1 MENLKTIAMTNSFIY
16 YVLESSICLLLFL
29 MVYRLLIAN
38 LTHFS
43 WMRIYLLISA
53 ILSLILPL
61 VILPIQWNSSIH
73 TAGLFNYSGFLTGN
87 KSAGYYAGQSLSNDS
102 GNNIDAF
109 LLQGIIILLI
119 AVYISGLLY
128 KACNFARNLRSI
140 QKCVKQ
146 NPKVREGRFWLVDLN
161 EKVPPFSFFNYIFIT
176 NSYQK
181 LSADELQRI
190 KDHEK
195 LHSQQLHSL
204 DVLFIEF
211 ISIIF
216 WFNPLLIYLKK
227 SIQEIHEY
235 IVDEKIVE
243 KGKGKKDYA
252 ELLLKLATEVKGFN
266 LSAGFSGSQIKRR
279 IVMISRQRSLP
290 QYKLMFVI
298 LIPVTIIIMLS
309 FSYIK
314 NPDTQTAQTKQN
326 VIANQSQLKIGK
338 ITWKGNAVY
347 DIKTLNHAFGLK
359 EGSVY
364 NKSVIEDRLNGT
376 MGAQD
381 AVSNLYQDNGYLF
394 SRISIEENQNKEAV
408 DLIITINEGKQ
419 FKFNDIIVKIDGIV
433 TKDPVNEIGIH
444 KGDLFS
450 KAKIILAIEAL
461 AATGKYDPEKINPK
475 PIPNVTTEEF
485 DNVDLIFELTKIIN
499 KK

>member
-1 MENLKTIAMTNSFIY
+1 MTNSFIY
-16 YVLESSICLLLFL
+16 FVLESSICLLLFL
-29 MVYRLLIAN
+29 MVYRFLIAN

-43 WMRIYLLISA
+43 WMRIYLLISV

-61 VILPIQWNSSIH
+61 LILPIHWSTSIH
-73 TAGLFNYSGFLTGN
+73 PFSHFNNFNFLTG
-87 KSAGYYAGQSLSNDS
+87 AQPDGYSEGQTLSDGIRNRKGSD
-102 GNNIDAF
+102 
-109 LLQGIIILLI
+109 LEQGLIILVI
-119 AVYISGLLY
+119 AVYMVGLIY
-128 KACNFARNLRSI
+128 KAYNFARNLRSI
-140 QKCVKQ
+140 QKCIKQ
-146 NPKVREGRFWLVDLN
+146 NPKVKEGRFWLVDLN
-161 EKVPPFSFFNYIFIT
+161 EKVPPFSFFNYIFIA

-195 LHSQQLHSL
+195 VHSQQLHSL

-216 WFNPLLIYLKK
+216 WFNPLFIYLKK

-252 ELLLKLATEVKGFN
+252 ELLLKLASEVKGFN

-298 LIPVTIIIMLS
+298 LIPVTLIIMLS

-314 NPDTQTAQTKQN
+314 NPDTQTSQTKQN

-338 ITWKGNAVY
+338 ITWKGNTVY
-347 DIKTLNHAFGLK
+347 DIKTLNQAFGLK

-364 NKSVIEDRLNGT
+364 NKSLIEDRLNGSS
-376 MGAQD
+376 GAQD

-394 SRISIEENQNKEAV
+394 SRISVQENQNKEAV

-419 FKFNDIIVKIDGIV
+419 FKFNDVIVKIDGIII
-433 TKDPVNEIGIH
+433 KDPVNEIGIH

-450 KAKIILAIEAL
+450 KSKIILAVQAL
-461 AATGKYDPEKINPK
+461 VATGKYDPESIHPK
-475 PIPNVTTEEF
+475 PLPNVTTEEF
-485 DNVDLIFELTKIIN
+485 DNVDLLFELTTISN

>member
-1 MENLKTIAMTNSFIY
+1 
-16 YVLESSICLLLFL
+16 

-43 WMRIYLLISA
+43 WMRIYLLISVT
-53 ILSLILPL
+53 LSLILP
-61 VILPIQWNSSIH
+61 ILIIPIQWSSSILPSN
-73 TAGLFNYSGFLTGN
+73 LFNNLNFLSGNQPEEYFGGQTLLNDFGTG
-87 KSAGYYAGQSLSNDS
+87 GSND
-102 GNNIDAF
+102 I
-109 LLQGIIILLI
+109 QHGIIIVVI
-119 AVYISGLLY
+119 VAYIIGLLY
-128 KACNFARNLRSI
+128 KAYNFARNLRSI
-140 QKCVKQ
+140 QNCIKQ

-161 EKVPPFSFFNYIFIT
+161 ETMPPFSFFNYIFIA
-176 NSYQK
+176 NSYQS
-181 LSADELQRI
+181 LSADDLQRI

-195 LHSQQLHSL
+195 VHAQQFHSL

-252 ELLLKLATEVKGFN
+252 ELLLKLASEDKGFS

-279 IVMISRQRSLP
+279 IVMISRPRSLP

-314 NPDTQTAQTKQN
+314 NPDPLTAQTKQN
-326 VIANQSQLKIGK
+326 ENVNQSQLKIGK
-338 ITWKGNAVY
+338 IIWKGNTVY

-364 NKSVIEDRLNGT
+364 NKSLIDDRLNGT
-376 MGAQD
+376 SGAQD
-381 AVSNLYQDNGYLF
+381 AVSNLYQDFGYLT
-394 SRISIEENQNKEAV
+394 SRITIDEKQNNEAV
-408 DLIITINEGKQ
+408 DLTITIYEGKQ
-419 FKFNDIIVKIDGIV
+419 AKFHDVIVKIDGIV
-433 TKDPVNEIGIH
+433 TKDPVNEIGIQT
-444 KGDLFS
+444 GDLFS
-450 KAKIILAIEAL
+450 KAKIIQAIKAL
-461 AATGKYDPEKINPK
+461 AATGKFDPEKINPK
-475 PIPNVTTEEF
+475 PFPNVTTDEF
-485 DNVDLIFELTKIIN
+485 DNVDLLFELTKISN

>member
-1 MENLKTIAMTNSFIY
+1 M
-16 YVLESSICLLLFL
+16 
-29 MVYRLLIAN
+29 
-38 LTHFS
+38 
-43 WMRIYLLISA
+43 
-53 ILSLILPL
+53 
-61 VILPIQWNSSIH
+61 
-73 TAGLFNYSGFLTGN
+73 
-87 KSAGYYAGQSLSNDS
+87 
-102 GNNIDAF
+102 NNIGAVLF
-109 LLQGIIILLI
+109 QGMIILLI
-119 AVYISGLLY
+119 AVYIIGLLY
-128 KACNFARNLRSI
+128 KAYSFARNLRSI

-146 NPKVREGRFWLVDLN
+146 NPKVREDRFWLVDLN

-195 LHSQQLHSL
+195 VHSQQLHSL

-216 WFNPLLIYLKK
+216 WFNPLLIYLKR

-252 ELLLKLATEVKGFN
+252 ELLLKLASEVKGFN

-279 IVMISRQRSLP
+279 IVMISRKRSLP
-290 QYKLMFVI
+290 GQKLLFII
-298 LIPVTIIIMLS
+298 LVPLTILLMLS

-314 NPDTQTAQTKQN
+314 NPDIQTTPTKQN
-326 VIANQSQLKIGK
+326 ENVNQSQLKIGK
-338 ITWKGNAVY
+338 ITWKGNTVY
-347 DIKTLNHAFGLK
+347 DIQTLNRAFGLK

-364 NKSVIEDRLNGT
+364 NKSLIEDRLNGT

-381 AVSNLYQDNGYLF
+381 AVSNLYQDNGYLYN
-394 SRISIEENQNKEAV
+394 RISVQENQNKEAV
-408 DLIITINEGKQ
+408 DLIITINEGKR
-419 FKFNDIIVKIDGIV
+419 FKFNDMIVKIDGII

-444 KGDLFS
+444 KGDLFN
-450 KAKIILAIEAL
+450 KAKIMQAIKAL
-461 AATGKYDPEKINPK
+461 AASGKYDPEKIFPK

-485 DNVDLIFELTKIIN
+485 NNVDLIFELTTIGN

>member
-1 MENLKTIAMTNSFIY
+1 MTSSIIY
-16 YVLESSICLLLFL
+16 YVLESSICLLIFL
-29 MVYRLLIAN
+29 TVYRLLIAN

-43 WMRIYLLISA
+43 WMRIYLLISV

-61 VILPIQWNSSIH
+61 VIIPIQWNSSIH
-73 TAGLFNYSGFLTGN
+73 TANLFNNSGFLTGN
-87 KSAGYYAGQSLSNDS
+87 SSAGNYDGQTLNDGS
-102 GNNIDAF
+102 RNNIGA
-109 LLQGIIILLI
+109 ILIYVIVISLI
-119 AVYISGLLY
+119 AVYLFGLFY
-128 KACNFARNLRSI
+128 KGYNFARNLRSI
-140 QKCVKQ
+140 QKCIKQ
-146 NPKVREGRFWLVDLN
+146 NPKVREDRFWLVDLN

-195 LHSQQLHSL
+195 VHSQQLHSL
-204 DVLFIEF
+204 DVLFIEI

-252 ELLLKLATEVKGFN
+252 ELLLKLASEVKGFN

-279 IVMISRQRSLP
+279 IVMINRQRSLP
-290 QYKLMFVI
+290 QYKFMFVI

-314 NPDTQTAQTKQN
+314 NPEIHTAQTKQN

-338 ITWKGNAVY
+338 ITWKGNTVY
-347 DIKTLNHAFGLK
+347 DIKTLNQAFGLK

-364 NKSVIEDRLNGT
+364 NKSLIEDRLNGSS
-376 MGAQD
+376 GAQD

-394 SRISIEENQNKEAV
+394 SRISVEENQNKEAV

-419 FKFNDIIVKIDGIV
+419 FKFNDMIVKIDGII
-433 TKDPVNEIGIH
+433 TKNPVNEIGIH

-450 KAKIILAIEAL
+450 KAKIIQAIKAL
-461 AATGKYDPEKINPK
+461 AATGKFDPEKINPK
-475 PIPNVTTEEF
+475 PLPNVTTEEF
-485 DNVDLIFELTKIIN
+485 DNVDLLFELTKISN

>member
-1 MENLKTIAMTNSFIY
+1 MTNSFIY

-43 WMRIYLLISA
+43 WMRIYLLVGV

-61 VILPIQWNSSIH
+61 VIIPIQWNSSIH
-73 TAGLFNYSGFLTGN
+73 TANLFNYSSFLTGN
-87 KSAGYYAGQSLSNDS
+87 KSAGYYEGQSLSNDS
-102 GNNIDAF
+102 RNNIGSVLF
-109 LLQGIIILLI
+109 QGMIVLLI
-119 AVYISGLLY
+119 AVYIFGLLY
-128 KACNFARNLRSI
+128 KAFNFAMNLRSI
-140 QKCVKQ
+140 QKCIKQ
-146 NPKVREGRFWLVDLN
+146 NPKVRDGRFWLVDLN
-161 EKVPPFSFFNYIFIT
+161 EQVPPFSFFNYIFIT

-195 LHSQQLHSL
+195 VHSQQLHSL

-235 IVDEKIVE
+235 IVDEKIAE
-243 KGKGKKDYA
+243 RGKGKKDYA
-252 ELLLKLATEVKGFN
+252 ELLLKLASEVKGFN

-279 IVMISRQRSLP
+279 IVMIGRQRSLP
-290 QYKLMFVI
+290 GHKLMFII
-298 LIPVTIIIMLS
+298 LVPLTILLMLS
-309 FSYIK
+309 FSYVK
-314 NPDTQTAQTKQN
+314 NPDPLTAQTKQN
-326 VIANQSQLKIGK
+326 ENVNQSQLKIGK
-338 ITWKGNAVY
+338 IIWRGNTAY
-347 DIKTLNHAFGLK
+347 DIKTLNQSFGLK
-359 EGSVY
+359 TGSEY
-364 NKSVIEDRLNGT
+364 SKSLIDDRLNGSS
-376 MGAQD
+376 GAQD
-381 AVSNLYQDNGYLF
+381 AVANLYQDNGYLF
-394 SRISIEENQNKEAV
+394 SRISVQENQNKEAV

-419 FKFNDIIVKIDGIV
+419 FKFNDVIVKINGII

-444 KGDLFS
+444 KGDIFS
-450 KAKIILAIEAL
+450 KAKIIQAIKAL
-461 AATGKYDPEKINPK
+461 AATGKFDPEKINPK
-475 PIPNVTTEEF
+475 PFPNVTTEEF
-485 DNVDLIFELTKIIN
+485 DNVDLLFELTKISN

>member
-1 MENLKTIAMTNSFIY
+1 M
-16 YVLESSICLLLFL
+16 
-29 MVYRLLIAN
+29 
-38 LTHFS
+38 
-43 WMRIYLLISA
+43 
-53 ILSLILPL
+53 
-61 VILPIQWNSSIH
+61 
-73 TAGLFNYSGFLTGN
+73 
-87 KSAGYYAGQSLSNDS
+87 
-102 GNNIDAF
+102 NNIGAV

-119 AVYISGLLY
+119 AVYIIGLLY
-128 KACNFARNLRSI
+128 KAYNFTRNLRSI

-181 LSADELQRI
+181 LSSDELQRI

-195 LHSQQLHSL
+195 VHSQQLHSL
-204 DVLFIEF
+204 DVLFIEI

-216 WFNPLLIYLKK
+216 WFNPLLIYLKNT
-227 SIQEIHEY
+227 IQEIHEY

-252 ELLLKLATEVKGFN
+252 ELLLKLASEVRGFN

-298 LIPVTIIIMLS
+298 LVPVTIIIMLS

-338 ITWKGNAVY
+338 ITWKGNTLY
-347 DIKTLNHAFGLK
+347 DIKTLNQAFGLK

-364 NKSVIEDRLNGT
+364 NKSLIEDRLNGLS
-376 MGAQD
+376 GAQD
-381 AVSNLYQDNGYLF
+381 NVSNLYQDNGYLF
-394 SRISIEENQNKEAV
+394 SRITFDEKQNNGAV
-408 DLIITINEGKQ
+408 DLSITIYEGKQ
-419 FKFNDIIVKIDGIV
+419 AKIHDVIVKIDGVV
-433 TKDPVNEIGIH
+433 TKDPVIEIDIH
-444 KGDLFS
+444 TGDLFS
-450 KAKIILAIEAL
+450 KAKIIKSIKAL
-461 AATGKYDPEKINPK
+461 AATGKFDPEKINPI
-475 PIPNVTTEEF
+475 PTPNVTTEEF
-485 DNVDLIFELTKIIN
+485 DNVDLLFELTKISN

>member
-1 MENLKTIAMTNSFIY
+1 MTNSFVY

-43 WMRIYLLISA
+43 WMRIYLLISV

-61 VILPIQWNSSIH
+61 VIIPVQWNSSIH
-73 TAGLFNYSGFLTGN
+73 TANLFNYSSFLTGN
-87 KSAGYYAGQSLSNDS
+87 KSAGYYEGQSLSNDS
-102 GNNIDAF
+102 RNNIGSV
-109 LLQGIIILLI
+109 LLQGMIVLLI
-119 AVYISGLLY
+119 AVYIFGLLY
-128 KACNFARNLRSI
+128 KSFNFAINLRSI
-140 QKCVKQ
+140 QKCIKQ
-146 NPKVREGRFWLVDLN
+146 NPKVRDGRFWLVDLN
-161 EKVPPFSFFNYIFIT
+161 EQVPPFSFFNYIFIT

-195 LHSQQLHSL
+195 VHSQQLHSL

-235 IVDEKIVE
+235 IVDEKIAE
-243 KGKGKKDYA
+243 RGKGKKDYA
-252 ELLLKLATEVKGFN
+252 ELLLKLASEVKGFN

-290 QYKLMFVI
+290 GQKLMFII
-298 LIPVTIIIMLS
+298 LVPLTILLMLS
-309 FSYIK
+309 FSYVK
-314 NPDTQTAQTKQN
+314 NPDPLTSQTKQN
-326 VIANQSQLKIGK
+326 ENVNQSQLKIGK
-338 ITWKGNAVY
+338 ITWKGNTVY
-347 DIKTLNHAFGLK
+347 DINTLNQVFGMK

-364 NKSVIEDRLNGT
+364 NKSLIEDRLNGT
-376 MGAQD
+376 SGAQD

-394 SRISIEENQNKEAV
+394 SRISVQENQNKEAV

-419 FKFNDIIVKIDGIV
+419 FKFNDIIVKIDGII
-433 TKDPVNEIGIH
+433 TIDPVNEIGIH

-450 KAKIILAIEAL
+450 KAKIIQAIKAL
-461 AATGKYDPEKINPK
+461 AATGRFDPEKINPK
-475 PIPNVTTEEF
+475 PLPNVTTEEF
-485 DNVDLIFELTKIIN
+485 DNVDLLFELTKIS
-499 KK
+499 KKN

>member
-1 MENLKTIAMTNSFIY
+1 MTNSFIY

-38 LTHFS
+38 QTHFS
-43 WMRIYLLISA
+43 WMRIYLLISV

-61 VILPIQWNSSIH
+61 LILPIQWRTSIH
-73 TAGLFNYSGFLTGN
+73 PFINLNNFNFLTGAQPGGYSDGQPLSSGFRN
-87 KSAGYYAGQSLSNDS
+87 NLGSNLQAGM
-102 GNNIDAF
+102 
-109 LLQGIIILLI
+109 ILLAI
-119 AVYISGLLY
+119 ATYIVGLLY
-128 KACNFARNLRSI
+128 KAFNFFSNLRSI
-140 QKCVKQ
+140 EKCIKQ
-146 NPKVREGRFWLVDLN
+146 NPKVREGRFWLVELID
-161 EKVPPFSFFNYIFIT
+161 KVPPFSFFNYIFIT
-176 NSYQK
+176 NFCQRLPEDDLK
-181 LSADELQRI
+181 RI

-195 LHSQQLHSL
+195 VHAQQFHSL

-216 WFNPLLIYLKK
+216 WFNPLMIYLKK

-235 IVDEKIVE
+235 IVDEKIAE
-243 KGKGKKDYA
+243 RGKGKRDYA
-252 ELLLKLATEVKGFN
+252 ELLLKLASEVKGFN

-279 IVMISRQRSLP
+279 IVMIGRQRSLP
-290 QYKLMFVI
+290 GQKLMFVI

-338 ITWKGNAVY
+338 IIWKGNTVY
-347 DIKTLNHAFGLK
+347 DFKTLNQAFGLK

-364 NKSVIEDRLNGT
+364 DKSVIEDRLNGT

-394 SRISIEENQNKEAV
+394 SRISVQENQNKETV
-408 DLIITINEGKQ
+408 DLTITIYEGKQ
-419 FKFNDIIVKIDGIV
+419 AKIHDVIVKINGAV
-433 TKDPVNEIGIH
+433 TKDPVNEISIH
-444 KGDLFS
+444 TGELFS
-450 KAKIILAIEAL
+450 KAKIIKSVKAL
-461 AATGKYDPEKINPK
+461 AASGKFDPEKINPI
-475 PIPNVTTEEF
+475 PIPHITSDEF
-485 DNVDLIFELTKIIN
+485 DTVDLIFELTKISN

>member
-1 MENLKTIAMTNSFIY
+1 MTNSFVY

-43 WMRIYLLISA
+43 WMRIYLLISV

-61 VILPIQWNSSIH
+61 VIIPIQWNSSIH
-73 TAGLFNYSGFLTGN
+73 TANLFNNSSFLTGN
-87 KSAGYYAGQSLSNDS
+87 KSAVYYEGQSLSNDFRNDI
-102 GNNIDAF
+102 GAV
-109 LLQGIIILLI
+109 LLQGMIILLI
-119 AVYISGLLY
+119 AVYIFGLLH
-128 KACNFARNLRSI
+128 KAYNFARNLRSI
-140 QKCVKQ
+140 QICFKQ

-195 LHSQQLHSL
+195 VHSQQLHSL

-252 ELLLKLATEVKGFN
+252 ELLLKLASEVKGFN

-290 QYKLMFVI
+290 GHKLMFII
-298 LIPVTIIIMLS
+298 LVPLTILLMFS

-314 NPDTQTAQTKQN
+314 NPDPLTAQTKQN
-326 VIANQSQLKIGK
+326 ENVNQSQLKIGK
-338 ITWKGNAVY
+338 IIWRGNTVY
-347 DIKTLNHAFGLK
+347 DIKTLNNAFGLK
-359 EGSVY
+359 TGSVY
-364 NKSVIEDRLNGT
+364 NKSLIDDRINGSS
-376 MGAQD
+376 GAQD

-394 SRISIEENQNKEAV
+394 SRIRVQENQNNGVV
-408 DLIITINEGKQ
+408 DLTITIYEGKQ
-419 FKFNDIIVKIDGIV
+419 AKFHDVIVKINGVV
-433 TKDPVNEIGIH
+433 TKEPVNEIGIH
-444 KGDLFS
+444 TGELFS
-450 KAKIILAIEAL
+450 KAKIIKSIKAL
-461 AATGKYDPEKINPK
+461 AASGKFDPGKINPK
-475 PIPNVTTEEF
+475 PFPNVTTEEF
-485 DNVDLIFELTKIIN
+485 DNVDLLFELTKISN
-499 KK
+499 QK

>member
-1 MENLKTIAMTNSFIY
+1 MTISFIY

-29 MVYRLLIAN
+29 TVYRLLIAK

-43 WMRIYLLISA
+43 WMRIYLLISV

-61 VILPIQWNSSIH
+61 VIIPIQWNSSIH
-73 TAGLFNYSGFLTGN
+73 TATLFNNSSFLTGN
-87 KSAGYYAGQSLSNDS
+87 KSAGYYEGQSLSNDS
-102 GNNIDAF
+102 RNNISAV
-109 LLQGIIILLI
+109 LLQGMIILLI
-119 AVYISGLLY
+119 AVYIFGLLH
-128 KACNFARNLRSI
+128 KAYNFARNLRSI
-140 QKCVKQ
+140 QKCIKQ

-195 LHSQQLHSL
+195 VHSQQLHSL

-211 ISIIF
+211 ITIIF

-252 ELLLKLATEVKGFN
+252 ELLLKLASEVKGFN

-290 QYKLMFVI
+290 GHKLMFII
-298 LIPVTIIIMLS
+298 LVPLTILLMLS

-314 NPDTQTAQTKQN
+314 NPDPLTTQTKQN
-326 VIANQSQLKIGK
+326 ENVNQSQLKIGN
-338 ITWKGNAVY
+338 IIWKGNTVY
-347 DIKTLNHAFGLK
+347 DIKTLNHAFSLK
-359 EGSVY
+359 TGSVY
-364 NKSVIEDRLNGT
+364 NKSLIDDRLNGSS
-376 MGAQD
+376 GAQN

-394 SRISIEENQNKEAV
+394 SRISVEENQNKEAV

-419 FKFNDIIVKIDGIV
+419 FKFNDVIVKIDGIV

-450 KAKIILAIEAL
+450 KAKIIQAIKAL
-461 AATGKYDPEKINPK
+461 AVTGKFDPEKINPK

-485 DNVDLIFELTKIIN
+485 DNVDLLFELTKISN
-499 KK
+499 QK

>member
-1 MENLKTIAMTNSFIY
+1 MNNSFIY
-16 YVLESSICLLLFL
+16 YVLGSTICLLLFL
-29 MVYRLLIAN
+29 TVYRLLIDN

-43 WMRIYLLISA
+43 WMRIYLLISV

-61 VILPIQWNSSIH
+61 VIIPIQWNSSIH
-73 TAGLFNYSGFLTGN
+73 TAGLFNNSSFLTGN
-87 KSAGYYAGQSLSNDS
+87 KSAGYYEGQSLSNDS
-102 GNNIDAF
+102 RNNIGAV
-109 LLQGIIILLI
+109 LLQGMIILLI
-119 AVYISGLLY
+119 AVYLFGLLY
-128 KACNFARNLRSI
+128 KACNFTRNLRSL
-140 QKCVKQ
+140 QKCIKQ
-146 NPKVREGRFWLVDLN
+146 NPKVREGRFWLVDMN

-176 NSYQK
+176 NSCQR
-181 LSADELQRI
+181 LSAAELHQI

-195 LHSQQLHSL
+195 VHSQQLHSL

-252 ELLLKLATEVKGFN
+252 ELLLKLASEFKGFN

-290 QYKLMFVI
+290 GQKLMFII
-298 LIPVTIIIMLS
+298 LVPLTILLMLS

-314 NPDTQTAQTKQN
+314 NPDPQTAQTKQN
-326 VIANQSQLKIGK
+326 KNVNQSQLKIGK
-338 ITWKGNAVY
+338 IIWKGNTVY

-359 EGSVY
+359 DGDVY
-364 NKSVIEDRLNGT
+364 NKSLIEDRLNGS
-376 MGAQD
+376 MGAQN
-381 AVSNLYQDNGYLF
+381 AVSNLYQDNGYLT
-394 SRISIEENQNKEAV
+394 SRITIDEKENNKAV
-408 DLIITINEGKQ
+408 DLAITIYEGKQ
-419 FKFNDIIVKIDGIV
+419 AKFHDIIVKINGMV

-444 KGDLFS
+444 TGELFS
-450 KAKIILAIEAL
+450 LEKIRKSIEAL
-461 AATGKYDPEKINPK
+461 VASGKFDPEKINPK
-475 PIPNVTTEEF
+475 PFLTVTTDDF
-485 DNVDLIFELTKIIN
+485 DNLDLLFELTKISNN
-499 KK
+499 K